1 MLRSAPTRS
10 TLCST
15 LSCSLTG
22 KWRTIFFCPARSTDP
37 RRRPVASA
45 SQNAATTVLH
55 LQSPFVSHFLGD
67 TALNSEYSLHLQAS
81 LHSMYRPQYTY
92 GSQQAGR
99 QTHSH
104 TQSEHAQTHTH
115 THTVSELLVLMPP
128 GVGPTWTVYSFG
140 SGLLGPRPLGCQPGF
155 WSVILRRMRSP

>member
-1 MLRSAPTRS
+1 M
-10 TLCST
+10 
-15 LSCSLTG
+15 
-22 KWRTIFFCPARSTDP
+22 
-37 RRRPVASA
+37 
-45 SQNAATTVLH
+45 LH

-81 LHSMYRPQYTY
+81 LHSIYRPQYTY

-115 THTVSELLVLMPP
+115 TTADAARIPNVRSSTTERSKCVCVSVRVHFAFASLPVVIRMCIVACTYCVRKPAGVVNTPNSEQCRQGSVTQTVTA
-128 GVGPTWTVYSFG
+128 GGAW
-140 SGLLGPRPLGCQPGF
+140 
-155 WSVILRRMRSP
+155 